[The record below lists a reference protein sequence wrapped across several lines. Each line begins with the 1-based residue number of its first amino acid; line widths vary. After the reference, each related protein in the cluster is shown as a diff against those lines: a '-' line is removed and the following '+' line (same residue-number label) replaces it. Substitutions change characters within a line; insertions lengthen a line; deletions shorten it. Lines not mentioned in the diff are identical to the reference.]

1 MFMLQ
6 QNSAEHVFIFITL
19 IGKMIFLHEKL
30 PVLFTAINK
39 ESFHFEV
46 ILKYLEEAVG
56 KYMMGKHV
64 FVVLFFFNFIE
75 VIFMV
80 DKIVYITPEDEGGV
94 CNVDGNILEPCL
106 PLTNQVQDILTSDE
120 NLDVKFLLLPGE
132 YYITNPFTLSA
143 SNVHALRLL
152 PYNGRNIAI
161 KSTTI
166 INITCAEEG
175 IISMDFYDIYIDWKC
190 TP

>member
-1 MFMLQ
+1 
-6 QNSAEHVFIFITL
+6 
-19 IGKMIFLHEKL
+19 
-30 PVLFTAINK
+30 
-39 ESFHFEV
+39 
-46 ILKYLEEAVG
+46 
-56 KYMMGKHV
+56 MMGKHV

-132 YYITNPFTLSA
+132 YYITKPFTLSA

-175 IISMDFYDIYIDWKC
+175 IISMDFYDIYILEVHSLNITSC
-190 TP
+190 TSDTALMNITGSTVTRYVSLTDCSFQSNRYLEHDME